1 MLSFSEHLK
10 KMHQIQLIYQHF
22 YSWQH
27 GLYFISCT
35 LMVFSCCCWFNQGD
49 FTWSS
54 LSGRSVRLTPVDI
67 QSLSELER
75 ARLQEVA
82 FTRLHQDYDL
92 GCQIT
97 MPKGERTRALYAEFN
112 TVTQFLMSVS
122 FRRVGFTAAAVEPW
136 LFLTFNSGKTHLWPT
151 LELWQNDARL
161 AFCFMQLLSSVL

>member
-1 MLSFSEHLK
+1 MQMLPFSENVNKNAPNSAIL
-10 KMHQIQLIYQHF
+10 QLTSF
-22 YSWQH
+22 NNG
-27 GLYFISCT
+27 GLTSYPVHWWSYPA
-35 LMVFSCCCWFNQGD
+35 VVDFNQGD

-97 MPKGERTRALYAEFN
+97 MPKGERR
-112 TVTQFLMSVS
+112 
-122 FRRVGFTAAAVEPW
+122 
-136 LFLTFNSGKTHLWPT
+136 H
-151 LELWQNDARL
+151 
-161 AFCFMQLLSSVL
+161 VL